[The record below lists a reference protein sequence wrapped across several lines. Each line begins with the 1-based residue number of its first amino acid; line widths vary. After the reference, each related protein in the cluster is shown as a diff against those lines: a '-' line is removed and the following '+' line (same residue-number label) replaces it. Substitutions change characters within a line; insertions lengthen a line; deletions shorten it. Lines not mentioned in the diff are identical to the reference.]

1 MSIFEIIAYMVW
13 STIIIVIVME
23 FLHNDEDDD

>member
-1 MSIFEIIAYMVW
+1 MSIFEIIAYVVW

-23 FLHNDEDDD
+23 FRHNDEDDD

>member
-1 MSIFEIIAYMVW
+1 MSIFEIIAYIVW
-13 STIIIVIVME
+13 FIIIGVIVME

>member
-1 MSIFEIIAYMVW
+1 MSIFEIIAYIVW
-13 STIIIVIVME
+13 SIIIIVIVME